1 MTIKTFPRKKEQMS
15 KIPYPIEEDESC
27 PHTASEPSFQEM
39 IQKRRF
45 PLSEAMKTSITL
57 EESRKIMEDR
67 IARRFL

>member
-1 MTIKTFPRKKEQMS
+1 MTIKTFPFKKEQMS

-27 PHTASEPSFQEM
+27 PHMANEPSFQEM

-57 EESRKIMEDR
+57 EESRKIMETKLTR
-67 IARRFL
+67 